1 VRTLSSLVGCRLP
14 PADATLFVS
23 PALAVVGSEELES
36 RSVNV
41 RNRDDAGNKKARTE
55 TIKLDEVLDKL
66 LRLKNQRRL
75 DNELR

>member
-1 VRTLSSLVGCRLP
+1 M
-14 PADATLFVS
+14 D
-23 PALAVVGSEELES
+23 S

-55 TIKLDEVLDKL
+55 TIKVDEVLEKL
-66 LRLKNQRRL
+66 MRLKNQRRL

>member
-1 VRTLSSLVGCRLP
+1 M
-14 PADATLFVS
+14 
-23 PALAVVGSEELES
+23 ES

-55 TIKLDEVLDKL
+55 TIKLDDVLDKL
-66 LRLKNQRRL
+66 LRLKDQRRL

>member
-1 VRTLSSLVGCRLP
+1 M
-14 PADATLFVS
+14 D
-23 PALAVVGSEELES
+23 S

-55 TIKLDEVLDKL
+55 TIKVDEVLEKL

>member
-1 VRTLSSLVGCRLP
+1 M
-14 PADATLFVS
+14 D
-23 PALAVVGSEELES
+23 S

-55 TIKLDEVLDKL
+55 TIKVDEVLEKM

>member
-1 VRTLSSLVGCRLP
+1 M
-14 PADATLFVS
+14 
-23 PALAVVGSEELES
+23 ES

-55 TIKLDEVLDKL
+55 TIKVDEVLEKL
-66 LRLKNQRRL
+66 MRLKNERRL